1 MSGWK
6 QSTGNGRKPA
16 LGTRR
21 LPTRARGPGLGLGVC
36 ADNGAFSIYFVFYNK
51 EMAHHPPPPPI
62 SRGPS
67 PRSEA
72 RAQAPGALSSCL
84 SPFGRR

>member
-51 EMAHHPPPPPI
+51 EMARPPDFP
-62 SRGPS
+62 GPS
-67 PRSEA
+67 PGSEA